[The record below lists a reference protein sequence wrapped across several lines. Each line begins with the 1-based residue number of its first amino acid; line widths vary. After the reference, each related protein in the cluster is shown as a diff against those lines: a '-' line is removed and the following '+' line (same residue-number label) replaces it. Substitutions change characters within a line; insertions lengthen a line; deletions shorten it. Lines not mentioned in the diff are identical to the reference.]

1 MKLYHIIHTMLAQKS
16 ANAIKIISVAVGLLV
31 STLVFSRLD
40 YNYSYDTCFP
50 DRDRLYQIWMEYNFN
65 GEPLGPFTSCPGK
78 IAEGIVEAL
87 GQDVS
92 AATAIG
98 RIYGTPIFE
107 GNRRI
112 DIPLLAIDSTF
123 FATMGIEVI
132 QGNPIADFTAPDV
145 IYLDRSTARKLYG
158 DEDPIG
164 KTLSLNHEATVTVRG
179 IFADLPVNV
188 TVDNFKGLVSQR
200 ISPHFERRRQWGGAD
215 NWPIYFRVSPDC
227 NLSDDE
233 INSLINRMYQTHNP
247 DTDDSKTII
256 SARPISDTYLEL
268 DSVKRMNLI
277 LWILG
282 SALLL
287 MTTLNYVLITIAS
300 LSRRAKAI
308 GVHKCSGA
316 GTMTVMG
323 MFLSETAIILICS
336 LAVMILLLFI
346 FEPLITDTLSISIAD
361 IVEPRRLWI
370 PLTLLAFFF
379 LVGGLLPGRIFSLI
393 PVTQVFRRFT
403 ERNSAWK
410 RSLLFIQIAGIAFI
424 ASLLVIVT
432 MQYREVI
439 NRDMG
444 FSTER
449 LAYISIP
456 GAESGDAFKATLTNL
471 PYVEEVAASSSL
483 PLWGYSGEMVFD
495 AKGAVL
501 FNTRIEWTDKGYLKL
516 MKIPLIAGREPN
528 DSHEM
533 MISEEFAR
541 RIGKPGA
548 SAVGST
554 IHVGGGN
561 DNSVTVTGIF
571 GDYILSGFTSELTPI
586 CISPTEGFGYQATL
600 RLKAPFKESYA
611 KLLTFLEDT
620 YPSYDFSPVD
630 VGQATIELY
639 KDVRMFRNSAL
650 IATITLIF
658 ISLMG
663 LIGFTRDEV
672 QRRSKEIA
680 IRKVNGAEPADI
692 IGLLIA
698 DILRIVIPAV
708 IIGTLC
714 AAYVGHIW
722 LANFSIA
729 VDNLWLCYTLAA
741 LSVVVLVILC
751 VLSITIRVATEN
763 PVNRLKSE

>member
-1 MKLYHIIHTMLAQKS
+1 MKLYYILHSMLAQKG

-50 DRDRLYQIWMEYNFN
+50 DRDRLYQIWMRYEI
-65 GEPLGPFTSCPGK
+65 GGDPLGPFTSCPGK
-78 IAEGIVEAL
+78 LGEGVVEAL
-87 GQDVS
+87 GDNAT

-98 RIYGTPIFE
+98 RVYGEPLFDGDRKIDLPI
-107 GNRRI
+107 I
-112 DIPLLAIDSTF
+112 AIDSTF

-132 QGNPIADFTAPDV
+132 SGNPLSDFTSPAV
-145 IYLDRSTARKLYG
+145 IYLDQSTARMLYG

-164 KTLSLNHEATVTVRG
+164 KTLSLNHEGTVTVRG
-179 IFADLPVNV
+179 VFADLPVNV
-188 TVDNFKGLVSQR
+188 TVDNFKALVSQK
-200 ISPHFERRRQWGGAD
+200 ISPYFERRRYWNGAD
-215 NWPIYFRVSPDC
+215 NWPIYFRLSPECD
-227 NLSDDE
+227 LTDEE
-233 INSLINRMYQTHNP
+233 INLLINRMYQSHAP
-247 DTDDSKTII
+247 DTESSKTFIT
-256 SARPISDTYLEL
+256 ARPIRDTYLEL

-316 GTMTVMG
+316 GPMTVMG
-323 MFLSETAIILICS
+323 MFLSETAIILLCS
-336 LAVMILLLFI
+336 LAVMVLLLFI

-361 IVEPRRLWI
+361 IVDPRRLWI
-370 PLTLLAFFF
+370 PLSLLAFFF
-379 LVGGLLPGRIFSLI
+379 LVGGLLPGRIFSRI

-410 RSLLFIQIAGIAFI
+410 RTLLFIQIAGVGFI

-432 MQYREVI
+432 MQYHEI
-439 NRDMG
+439 TNRDMG

-449 LAYISIP
+449 LATINIP
-456 GAESGDAFKATLTNL
+456 YAESGDAFKATLSGL
-471 PYVEEVAASSSL
+471 PYVEEVAAAVSN
-483 PLWGYSGEMVFD
+483 PIWGYSGEMVYNS
-495 AKGAVL
+495 KGEAI
-501 FNTRIEWTDKGYLKL
+501 FNTRIDWVDKGYLDL
-516 MKIPLIAGREPN
+516 MKIPLIAGRESKA
-528 DSHEM
+528 DDEM

-541 RIGKPGA
+541 RLGKQPAEIIDTYVHISGGEPLKVSGVFRDYLIG
-548 SAVGST
+548 
-554 IHVGGGN
+554 
-561 DNSVTVTGIF
+561 
-571 GDYILSGFTSELTPI
+571 GFTSELTPI
-586 CISPTEGFGYQATL
+586 CLAYNGGFRNVATI
-600 RLKAPFKESYA
+600 RLKAPFDQNYKQ
-611 KLLTFLEDT
+611 LTAFLNET
-620 YPSYDFSPVD
+620 YPNYDFNPHD
-630 VGQATIELY
+630 IGQNVIELY
-639 KDVRMFRNSAL
+639 SDVRMFRNSAL

-680 IRKVNGAEPADI
+680 IRKVNGAEPIDI
-692 IGLLIA
+692 INLLLS

-729 VDNLWLCYTLAA
+729 VDNLWLWYTIAA
-741 LSVVVLVILC
+741 LSVVILVILC
-751 VLSITIRVATEN
+751 VLSITLRVASEN